1 MSKNRT
7 DKCKYESKYSP
18 EQFITASQYIIELIC
33 EKKAEHDGEHLPLK
47 FWTTEKWEKYY
58 KSQVRAVSCLI
69 KKYGEVP
76 LLKTLRNNSSIYS
89 FRPKWVEKL
98 IIKEYNQLQLHE
110 QTFQKADIGTIK
122 TKDIVAGD
130 TRIKRNSRSKLMGL
144 DNE

>member
-1 MSKNRT
+1 M
-7 DKCKYESKYSP
+7 
-18 EQFITASQYIIELIC
+18 
-33 EKKAEHDGEHLPLK
+33 
-47 FWTTEKWEKYY
+47 
-58 KSQVRAVSCLI
+58 SCLI